1 MVTLPRRQN
10 YPSNEMYE
18 EIVRLYTLVASL
30 QAKLDALSGTT
41 PVRGTNQGIQRAV
54 SIPAASD
61 PNATAQVYGA
71 GINPAVSTISIT
83 SSIGVGFG
91 STPSFVMV
99 ISNAATFRTAIG
111 VDAPVVV
118 TAGTYVTGLKL
129 TGPGNDGTITI
140 NAQGRVT
147 AITPAT

>member
-83 SSIGVGFG
+83 SSIGV
-91 STPSFVMV
+91 
-99 ISNAATFRTAIG
+99 
-111 VDAPVVV
+111 DAPVVV